1 MTVFRTKCWNCNSSH
16 YKETLMSEKC
26 TDCGI
31 EVHYSGSGMNDKAR
45 EAIATREW
53 LEESKRI
60 EEEFDWRYSNEWQQ

>member
-1 MTVFRTKCWNCNSSH
+1 
-16 YKETLMSEKC
+16 MSEKC